1 MVNCK
6 RTVVCRYGSTE
17 GLDMIKKISKLTAV
31 LLLVFCLLPVQAFAT
46 GYYDSGLP
54 QPDEYFDP
62 WGGYDSSWGSPTWG
76 SPTWGGNRSWDNNY
90 SVSSSV
96 SAPVITSG
104 PSSFM
109 GARGDIPGALRVEAS
124 SYDGGYICYQWYMS
138 YTGNRNE
145 IFAVNGAIGNA
156 YTPEQILGTV
166 YYCAGV
172 YSVSGELRSEEVF
185 TDMVPVTYSGIEIT
199 NLPNKLSYTKG
210 AAVDLSGLVV
220 TVYDGFS
227 GSWQSTNGS
236 GLSVY
241 PSVLNSVGQTA
252 IEVSYN
258 GSSDVFYVS
267 VGNGTGTAAGNGTAA
282 NGGTAAASTDAQTAA
297 DGSHVHTFGEWE
309 VTKPATCVTTGI
321 ETRRC
326 EVCGET
332 ETQEIPRTDH
342 TWDEGVITKEPTETS
357 NGARL
362 YTCTICKANKS
373 EIIPAGSA
381 SDVDAKTASLN
392 INGGDPQATDAPTYN
407 DNSVTGKVDTAATG
421 ANGGE
426 NAASG
431 KVNNNG
437 SSSGWW
443 LIPVSALLL
452 VGTGTGAY
460 YLMRKKGSEE

>member
-1 MVNCK
+1 
-6 RTVVCRYGSTE
+6 
-17 GLDMIKKISKLTAV
+17 
-31 LLLVFCLLPVQAFAT
+31 
-46 GYYDSGLP
+46 
-54 QPDEYFDP
+54 
-62 WGGYDSSWGSPTWG
+62 
-76 SPTWGGNRSWDNNY
+76 
-90 SVSSSV
+90 
-96 SAPVITSG
+96 
-104 PSSFM
+104 M
-109 GARGDIPGALRVEAS
+109 GTRGDIPGALRVAAS

-199 NLPNKLSYTKG
+199 NRPNKLSYTKG

-258 GSSDVFYVS
+258 GSSDVFYVTVS
-267 VGNGTGTAAGNGTAA
+267 NGTGTAAGNGTAA

-309 VTKPATCVTTGI
+309 VTKPATCVTTGV
-321 ETRRC
+321 ETRTC

-362 YTCTICKANKS
+362 YTCTVCKANKS

-392 INGGDPQATDAPTYN
+392 INGGDPQATNAPTYN